1 MHHLRRLLQVGY
13 LLGILGFVGPYPAPG
28 WAQTTGTAQPTL
40 QSGLDDSFGSLDAP
54 TAAYQASFFE
64 PFNEKMFA
72 FNIWM
77 DEHLMRPVARSYA
90 AVVPE
95 PARLG
100 VRRFFDNIGVVPRF
114 ANSLFQ
120 LKFDGAAREAGRFA
134 INTTIGGLG
143 FFDVA
148 ESTFG
153 LRKSEEDFGQ
163 TLGRYG
169 VGPGPYLVLPFFGPS
184 TLRDA
189 VGQVADGAMNPTQ
202 YVLPNTETAAIGS
215 GTTLTNVVNERSLNL
230 EFFESVDRFSLDLY
244 SAVQDFYLQNRE
256 RQIAE

>member
-1 MHHLRRLLQVGY
+1 MHKTRPLLTGC
-13 LLGILGFVGPYPAPG
+13 LLGILGFAWPAATPG
-28 WAQTTGTAQPTL
+28 WAQTTGAVQPAL
-40 QSGLDDSFGSLDAP
+40 QGGLNDPLGSLDAP
-54 TAAYQASFFE
+54 AAAYQPSFFE

-77 DEHLMRPVARSYA
+77 DERLVRPVARTYA
-90 AVVPE
+90 AAVPE
-95 PARLG
+95 PARLS

-120 LKFDGAAREAGRFA
+120 LKIDGAAREAGRFA

-148 ESTFG
+148 ESKFG

-163 TLGRYG
+163 TLGTYG
-169 VGPGPYLVLPFFGPS
+169 IGPGPYLVLPFFGPS

-215 GTTLTNVVNERSLNL
+215 GTTLVNVVNERSLNL